1 MVHALYT
8 FPANQGD
15 TRNGKEAWAYIP
27 APIAS
32 NLLADYNTTL
42 NANANATDGL
52 NHPSIASFPDG
63 SPTLVDYQTQAGT
76 FKTVAL
82 VSEGNGG
89 KAFSV
94 FDVTQTV
101 DPITSAVSGPVP
113 MWSAT
118 PGLGEA
124 GQSYSKPTVT
134 RVQIN
139 GVERYLAIAGTG
151 VDYSD
156 TQNLK
161 GRVVSAYDLVT
172 GTLMW
177 KFQAK
182 CPVTTDVSAFET
194 DDLGEVGNPTLDG
207 FIDRI
212 VFADKCGFVYKLA
225 PGVDLAGGWYQNT
238 GMGLIQA
245 NTTPDG
251 KIQFALF
258 STQLTVGSLLVQRPI
273 AGTIAARTDNSTRMV
288 LFFGTGGIENYSATS
303 ANAFYAIYADTGL
316 IRSKVLGTCNNGTCE
331 KFYGGVLVTP
341 TQVIFTKTVD
351 PTIGTSSCDDGSSTV
366 AAVELNPASGTNF
379 TSDFNLAVSSAVM
392 GGLYGDAGAVY
403 FATIAGDV
411 ARIGTPRV
419 SVAGGDTTAGTQQGM
434 GVGDQSST
442 GPTVGT
448 TSGFT
453 LMGWRVVL

>member
-1 MVHALYT
+1 
-8 FPANQGD
+8 
-15 TRNGKEAWAYIP
+15 
-27 APIAS
+27 
-32 NLLADYNTTL
+32 
-42 NANANATDGL
+42 
-52 NHPSIASFPDG
+52 
-63 SPTLVDYQTQAGT
+63 
-76 FKTVAL
+76 
-82 VSEGNGG
+82 
-89 KAFSV
+89 
-94 FDVTQTV
+94 
-101 DPITSAVSGPVP
+101 
-113 MWSAT
+113 
-118 PGLGEA
+118 
-124 GQSYSKPTVT
+124 VT